1 MRIAGGA
8 LIVVLGFWRLMTNLL
23 GEVWFFRCLSLVASA
38 DSEDVKKNTKE
49 NFIDTLHR
57 FISSTEEKSST
68 KSRGSRRRKSDTSK
82 KVSGSRTESRSTS
95 PSAQVSRCQSFGG
108 RTNSQPLPLPGLR
121 SGISYKPS
129 EVITSKST
137 LEERGKSQLLLPLPR
152 PNHFSKR
159 PDTAELDGGL
169 ATASIS
175 SNCSIDSDDAA
186 DSELHSPVND
196 FLKSNRAVTSNH
208 SAGHKDP
215 CPATQCKTREM
226 MKSTNFLL
234 RNHILSSPS
243 KQGCQNNYQSN
254 IQLPRHGAFASAP
267 DSSLS
272 SPSRSPMRV
281 VFPDQIPTSAIWVTK
296 PQQDLTFFGS
306 GQCSSPGSGQ
316 TSGHNSMGGDMLGQF
331 WQHSRG
337 SPECSPIPSPRMLSP
352 GPSSRIHSG
361 TVSPLHPR
369 AVGTAPESPTRRHDE
384 GKKESHRLPLP
395 PKNISISAT
404 FPPHNTTTN
413 SSMSIIRSPG
423 RTDNPTSPGS
433 KWKKGKLIGR
443 GTFGHVY
450 IGFNSE
456 SGEMCAMKEVT
467 LFMDDAKSKES
478 AKQLGQ
484 EISLLS
490 RLQHPNIV
498 QYYGCEMIDDK
509 LYIYL
514 EYVSGGS
521 IHKLLQEY
529 GPLGEPAIRSYTQQI
544 LSGLAYLHA
553 KNTVHRDIKG
563 ANILVDPNGRV
574 KLADFGM
581 AKHIT
586 GQSCPLSFKG
596 SPYWMA
602 PEVIKNSN
610 GCNLA
615 VDVWSLGCT
624 VLEMV
629 TSKPPWSQYEGIA
642 AMFKIGNSKELPPIP
657 DHLSVD
663 GKDFIGKC
671 LQRDPSKRP
680 TASELLQHPFVNS
693 AALIEKSIFS
703 SQPVQQLIGVSS
715 GACTKLYNETL
726 VVMTKPQGVGHARNL
741 ASLDVEGL
749 AFHRLRGGK
758 YTILSS
764 NPARYISCPVS
775 PIGSPLLNS
784 RSPQHISGRM
794 SPSPISSPMATSG
807 ASTPLTGGNG
817 AVPFNQ
823 LKQVAYL
830 HDGHRSSSRSM
841 NGCYPS
847 GAIYHEPKVDL
858 FLGMQHM
865 LPRLGERRTS
875 ETDTLSI
882 HVGRVGHDNTRDPCE
897 SHRFL
902 SDHMSY
908 QILRDQ
914 MTHNPSVDLRS
925 GSSMHS
931 CRNGT

>member
-1 MRIAGGA
+1 MPSWWGK
-8 LIVVLGFWRLMTNLL
+8 
-23 GEVWFFRCLSLVASA
+23 LSSK
-38 DSEDVKKNTKE
+38 DVKKNTKE
-49 NFIDTLHR
+49 NCIDTLHR

-68 KSRGSRRRKSDTSK
+68 KSRGGRRRKSDTSK
-82 KVSGSRTESRSTS
+82 KASGSRTESRSTS

-108 RTNSQPLPLPGLR
+108 RTNSQPLPLPGLL

-152 PNHFSKR
+152 PNHFLKR

-208 SAGHKDP
+208 RHKDP

-361 TVSPLHPR
+361 TVSPLHPL
-369 AVGTAPESPTRRHDE
+369 AVGTAPESPTRRHV
-384 GKKESHRLPLP
+384 P

-498 QYYGCEMIDDK
+498 QYYGCEM
-509 LYIYL
+509 
-514 EYVSGGS
+514 V
-521 IHKLLQEY
+521 
-529 GPLGEPAIRSYTQQI
+529 
-544 LSGLAYLHA
+544 
-553 KNTVHRDIKG
+553 
-563 ANILVDPNGRV
+563 
-574 KLADFGM
+574 
-581 AKHIT
+581 
-586 GQSCPLSFKG
+586 
-596 SPYWMA
+596 
-602 PEVIKNSN
+602 
-610 GCNLA
+610 
-615 VDVWSLGCT
+615 
-624 VLEMV
+624 
-629 TSKPPWSQYEGIA
+629 
-642 AMFKIGNSKELPPIP
+642 
-657 DHLSVD
+657 
-663 GKDFIGKC
+663 
-671 LQRDPSKRP
+671 
-680 TASELLQHPFVNS
+680 
-693 AALIEKSIFS
+693 
-703 SQPVQQLIGVSS
+703 
-715 GACTKLYNETL
+715 
-726 VVMTKPQGVGHARNL
+726 
-741 ASLDVEGL
+741 
-749 AFHRLRGGK
+749 
-758 YTILSS
+758 
-764 NPARYISCPVS
+764 
-775 PIGSPLLNS
+775 
-784 RSPQHISGRM
+784 
-794 SPSPISSPMATSG
+794 
-807 ASTPLTGGNG
+807 
-817 AVPFNQ
+817 
-823 LKQVAYL
+823 
-830 HDGHRSSSRSM
+830 
-841 NGCYPS
+841 
-847 GAIYHEPKVDL
+847 
-858 FLGMQHM
+858 
-865 LPRLGERRTS
+865 
-875 ETDTLSI
+875 
-882 HVGRVGHDNTRDPCE
+882 
-897 SHRFL
+897 
-902 SDHMSY
+902 
-908 QILRDQ
+908 
-914 MTHNPSVDLRS
+914 
-925 GSSMHS
+925 
-931 CRNGT
+931 